1 MKRRTVLV
9 VAGLMLAA
17 FVVGGAVGAWLFP
30 RPVVYREIPGPS
42 PAAADPMAEGTTL
55 TRPAES
61 ASGPVT
67 TASSGSGSAAC
78 VDIRN
83 AATLEGKRGCVGG
96 LILRVYTA
104 RSGNSFLDFCQ
115 DYRTCP
121 FTSVIFSKDQAKFGD
136 LGSLQGKRVEIKG
149 DVVAYQGRAEIILHD
164 PQQVRSGP

>member
-30 RPVVYREIPGPS
+30 KPVIYREVPVTSQSAVEPMEQGAGSRRS
-42 PAAADPMAEGTTL
+42 PEPV
-55 TRPAES
+55 
-61 ASGPVT
+61 SGPVT
-67 TASSGSGSAAC
+67 TASSSSGSAAC

-136 LGSLQGKRVEIKG
+136 LASLQGKRVEIQG